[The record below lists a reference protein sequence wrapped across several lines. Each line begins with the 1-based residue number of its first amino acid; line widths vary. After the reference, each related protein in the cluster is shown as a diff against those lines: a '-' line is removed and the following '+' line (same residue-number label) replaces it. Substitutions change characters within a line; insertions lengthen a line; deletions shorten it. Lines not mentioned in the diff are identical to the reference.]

1 MEIIDEDDE
10 EETVL
15 QSVDIT
21 REEVKRD
28 EAQEEAKSA
37 ALKPDGNLLAMSQK
51 KEPPRKSSAPAPI
64 KPLGLPKGDPN
75 LQRKMSNVDA
85 MKAQLA
91 ARLTAMQGKTG
102 GKSKKSIRASR
113 ADSSDD
119 NASSSD
125 SGSD

>member
-37 ALKPDGNLLAMSQK
+37 ALKPDGNLLAMS
-51 KEPPRKSSAPAPI
+51 
-64 KPLGLPKGDPN
+64 
-75 LQRKMSNVDA
+75 
-85 MKAQLA
+85 
-91 ARLTAMQGKTG
+91 
-102 GKSKKSIRASR
+102 
-113 ADSSDD
+113 
-119 NASSSD
+119 
-125 SGSD
+125 